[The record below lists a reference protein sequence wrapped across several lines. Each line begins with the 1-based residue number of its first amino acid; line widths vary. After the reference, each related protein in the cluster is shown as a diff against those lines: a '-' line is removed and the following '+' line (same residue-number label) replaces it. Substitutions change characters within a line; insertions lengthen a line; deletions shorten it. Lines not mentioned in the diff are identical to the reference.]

1 MSAFDVDL
9 KRLTESTKAW
19 CGLNA
24 LMYTDGVLNWSHAPV
39 TLFANNFPRE
49 SMNYSQRVQPLINQ
63 LVDKI
68 ARDRDFLLKQL
79 TPVAEADPFTGRLL
93 SIFKALPEDHYRR
106 KVLFGIHRSDYM
118 LDNSNSAD
126 NHSDAAKPLQ
136 IEINTIAASFGCL
149 SQKTAQLHKY
159 LCSRFGDSS
168 EMKAVFDA
176 TGTPSILPIP
186 TKASSKSLLDEMPIN
201 DCADKIAE
209 SIAYAHKLSC
219 EAVDTNT
226 EGSVVMFVVQPGERN
241 LADQR
246 TLEQKLWEIAAIKV
260 EYLSLA
266 QVAVRAKYV
275 GPLSELF
282 ISTGSEHKRVS
293 VVYFRAGYSPDD
305 HTSEADW
312 EARSLIERSAAIS
325 CPSIAYQLVG
335 TKKIQQALFEKGTT
349 ESFLG
354 DEDGLVLRQAFA
366 RQYAMGATASAEGLE
381 AMESAIIDGSKW
393 VLKPQREGGGN
404 NYYGEELSEFLRI
417 HRHDSELSGYI
428 LMQRIFPASQQS
440 VFFRNDQVQVL
451 PSISEL
457 GIYGTFIGDGE
468 TVILNDCAG
477 YLLRTKPSGVD
488 EGGVAAGSSV
498 LNSVLLTDS

>member
-106 KVLFGIHRSDYM
+106 KVLF
-118 LDNSNSAD
+118 
-126 NHSDAAKPLQ
+126 AKPLQ

-159 LCSRFGDSS
+159 LCSR
-168 EMKAVFDA
+168 
-176 TGTPSILPIP
+176 TPSILPIP

-246 TLEQKLWEIAAIKV
+246 TLEQKLIPAG
-260 EYLSLA
+260 S
-266 QVAVRAKYV
+266 
-275 GPLSELF
+275 SE
-282 ISTGSEHKRVS
+282 TQHKRVS

-468 TVILNDCAG
+468 TVILNDCPG